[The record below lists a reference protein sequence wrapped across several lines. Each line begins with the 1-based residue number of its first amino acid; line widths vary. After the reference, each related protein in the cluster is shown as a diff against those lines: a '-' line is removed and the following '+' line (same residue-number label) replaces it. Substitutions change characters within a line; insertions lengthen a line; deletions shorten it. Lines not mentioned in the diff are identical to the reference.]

1 MFLAFFPLC
10 PFVCLV
16 VEKRF
21 PLQTVDPILRKPSRR
36 SRAFLKSVEFIFFPL
51 IHANPSTRSGQVYA
65 NFETIREDWRRHLHV
80 RQVHVLAES
89 ILTLRRPCRRSS
101 GVLSGRAFLSMLG
114 KSVTRRYK

>member
-80 RQVHVLAES
+80 RHTVPDGLCQGGARV
-89 ILTLRRPCRRSS
+89 S
-101 GVLSGRAFLSMLG
+101 GINFDFKKALSALLWL
-114 KSVTRRYK
+114 